1 MNKKFTMV
9 CASLLLT
16 SAFTVNAE
24 TFDNPTSHIAIPEVG
39 NTTIKLVAG
48 ANEGLYQI
56 TVNNGTQV
64 LSMDDEGRV
73 KAVANDFATNA
84 NRDFKALARTLW
96 CVTVSTE
103 NQGQAPKYDFMN
115 KATGLY
121 LDMTM
126 AGLEDL
132 AMETQS
138 GAIEVGGEIGGW
150 AFSKTFK
157 DGLETCRYAAFN
169 ATDNNLSRTKRPL
182 TKNIC

>member
-103 NQGQAPKYDFMN
+103 N
-115 KATGLY
+115 
-121 LDMTM
+121 
-126 AGLEDL
+126 
-132 AMETQS
+132 
-138 GAIEVGGEIGGW
+138 
-150 AFSKTFK
+150 
-157 DGLETCRYAAFN
+157 
-169 ATDNNLSRTKRPL
+169 
-182 TKNIC
+182 